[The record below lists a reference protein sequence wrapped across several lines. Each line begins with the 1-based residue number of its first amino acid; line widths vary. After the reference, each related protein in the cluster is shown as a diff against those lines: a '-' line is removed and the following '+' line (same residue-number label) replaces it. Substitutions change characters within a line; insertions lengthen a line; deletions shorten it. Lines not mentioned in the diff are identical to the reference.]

1 MFVGNGGFST
11 VDHNYSDL
19 TFSRKEGR
27 KEGNVFFNDA
37 LITFYLWL
45 YGVIHMVKDHSDIG
59 NPLSS
64 LHAKLLSFGRS
75 QTQPFEA
82 PKFEPDV
89 ITTWATLSD

>member
-1 MFVGNGGFST
+1 MFVGNGVFST

-45 YGVIHMVKDHSDIG
+45 YCVIHMVKDHSESERG
-59 NPLSS
+59 NTLSS
-64 LHAKLLSFGRS
+64 LHAKLLTVGRW

-82 PKFEPDV
+82 PKFEPAV
-89 ITTWATLSD
+89 VTT